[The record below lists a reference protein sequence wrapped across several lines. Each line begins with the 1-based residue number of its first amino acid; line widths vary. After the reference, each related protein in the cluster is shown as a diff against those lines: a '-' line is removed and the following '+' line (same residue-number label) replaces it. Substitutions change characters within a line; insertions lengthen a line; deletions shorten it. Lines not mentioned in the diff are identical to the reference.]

1 MRTLIAALLTGIAA
15 TSITALVVPP
25 TRRLG
30 PRLAPYAQ
38 RARALVGHNADTS
51 AVIPPPQPAVTGVF
65 GPIVAAGALR
75 LSGLLD
81 RGGDDEIAHRLRQAG
96 RRDLTP
102 DQYRSRQLAAAVRG
116 VVIFVA
122 AGLVAAPSGPTV
134 VLTAVLGVIW
144 GTSRWRA
151 GIDRAIARRREQMRA
166 ELYTTA
172 QILAIDIRANVAPLV
187 AVDHLV
193 SRGGGAV
200 TSELADALDWIGD
213 GATARDA
220 FERLAHATPEPAA
233 ARLYRL
239 LATSDVGAGET
250 LAGALRHTAN
260 DLRAQRREDVE
271 RLAVRR
277 RFQMLIPMIF
287 VMAPVLVLFL
297 AAPIPHLIFGGT

>member
-1 MRTLIAALLTGIAA
+1 MRALVAALLTGIAVASVA
-15 TSITALVVPP
+15 TLVAPP
-25 TRRLG
+25 ARRLG

-38 RARALVGHNADTS
+38 RARLLITGDADASVVLPSRQPVVG
-51 AVIPPPQPAVTGVF
+51 GVF
-65 GPIVAAGALR
+65 APVAAAGARR
-75 LSGLLD
+75 LSELLD
-81 RGGDDEIAHRLRQAG
+81 RGGDDEIARRLRQAG

-102 DQYRSRQLAAAVRG
+102 DQYRSRQLAGAVRG
-116 VVIFVA
+116 VVVFVA
-122 AGLVAAPSGPTV
+122 VGLLAAPSGPTV
-134 VLTAVLGVIW
+134 LVAAAFGAVW

-151 GIDRAIARRREQMRA
+151 GIDRAITRRRERMRA
-166 ELYTTA
+166 ELYTIA

-193 SRGGGAV
+193 DRGRGAV
-200 TSELADALDWIGD
+200 TDELADAVDWIGD

-220 FERLAHATPEPAA
+220 FERLADTTPEPAA
-233 ARLYRL
+233 GRLYRL

-277 RFQMLIPMIF
+277 RFQMLVPMIF

-297 AAPIPHLIFGGT
+297 AAPIPHLIFGGS

>member
-1 MRTLIAALLTGIAA
+1 MRTLVAALLTGITAA
-15 TSITALVVPP
+15 SITVLVAPP

-38 RARALVGHNADTS
+38 RARALIGHNADAS
-51 AVIPPPQPAVTGVF
+51 VVVPPPQPAVTGVF
-65 GPIVAAGALR
+65 GPIAAAGAQR

-102 DQYRSRQLAAAVRG
+102 DQYRSRQLAGAVRG
-116 VVIFVA
+116 LVIFVA
-122 AGLVAAPSGPTV
+122 VGLVAAPSGPTV
-134 VLTAVLGVIW
+134 VLAAVLGVIW
-144 GTSRWRA
+144 GTSRWRT

-193 SRGGGAV
+193 ARGGGAV
-200 TSELADALDWIGD
+200 TDELGDAIDWIGD

-260 DLRAQRREDVE
+260 DLRAQRREDSS
-271 RLAVRR
+271 AS
-277 RFQMLIPMIF
+277 PC
-287 VMAPVLVLFL
+287 
-297 AAPIPHLIFGGT
+297 AAGSRC